1 MVRLFRKLGTR
12 VVLKVAAT
20 SAIINNLA
28 IAKDAPTFVAS
39 IIEFASKL
47 EKSLNRVTPIFSF
60 YLCFVI
66 RMLLIRATFRSA

>member
-1 MVRLFRKLGTR
+1 MLALKQLRVSKANGVVRLFRKLGTR

-39 IIEFASKL
+39 IIELASKL
-47 EKSLNRVTPIFSF
+47 
-60 YLCFVI
+60 I
-66 RMLLIRATFRSA
+66 REILK